1 MWPHVDRLVDVVICV
16 FLGGI
21 MLVRSVDPGGAVAQQ
36 SIISQ
41 QQAQILRTGRLG
53 LLKWSQRIEK

>member
-1 MWPHVDRLVDVVICV
+1 
-16 FLGGI
+16 

-41 QQAQILRTGRLG
+41 QQQQILRTGWSS
-53 LLKWSQRIEK
+53 LLLIGFYWVVYNSPTMQLLV